1 MSVNLLDRQKL
12 IEKAYQRGKELNLKN
27 KKYFEW
33 LTSFFNKEY
42 CDDVGAG
49 DITSI
54 AVFRKNEPGTAILK
68 AKSSGIIAGI
78 EEINLFLQNHRLTA
92 KIFKKDGTKI
102 LKGETL
108 LELQGKQKDIL
119 STERIILNVLQRMSG
134 IATETRRL
142 NDLLVN
148 YNTKIAATRKTLCR
162 FIDKKAV
169 FLGGG
174 LTHRIGLWDS
184 ILIKDNHLE
193 TIKSEGNSDYIKV
206 ALERASSFED
216 QVNFI
221 EIEVT
226 TYKDALEAARTF
238 KSLELELP
246 CIIMLDNLMPKDIE
260 VIIETLRGLSLYDN
274 VLLEASG
281 RITSKNILNYA
292 KSGIDVISLGY
303 LTHSS
308 VVLDMS
314 LEMRI

>member
-1 MSVNLLDRQKL
+1 
-12 IEKAYQRGKELNLKN
+12 
-27 KKYFEW
+27 
-33 LTSFFNKEY
+33 
-42 CDDVGAG
+42 
-49 DITSI
+49 
-54 AVFRKNEPGTAILK
+54 
-68 AKSSGIIAGI
+68 
-78 EEINLFLQNHRLTA
+78 
-92 KIFKKDGTKI
+92 
-102 LKGETL
+102 
-108 LELQGKQKDIL
+108 
-119 STERIILNVLQRMSG
+119 
-134 IATETRRL
+134 
-142 NDLLVN
+142 
-148 YNTKIAATRKTLCR
+148 
-162 FIDKKAV
+162 
-169 FLGGG
+169 G

-206 ALERASSFED
+206 ALERASSFVD